1 MVAINYKLSLQVSGK
16 TNYGWFDVNLTLF
29 GWKRKPKERY
39 ERKTINA
46 THLSFL
52 LWAVAKYILLVIVK
66 TTRIYIYIYIYQGA
80 FRFKKQNIKQR

>member
-1 MVAINYKLSLQVSGK
+1 MKKSVKSLPNGCNKLQTIVTSILEDK
-16 TNYGWFDVNLTLF
+16 LWLFDVNLTLF

-52 LWAVAKYILLVIVK
+52 LWAVAKYI
-66 TTRIYIYIYIYQGA
+66 
-80 FRFKKQNIKQR
+80 